1 LGFLVLPYT
10 LHPEPCTLSCGEL
23 HRDKARSE
31 YTANVE
37 HLREYQD
44 YLLAYRLRAL
54 VGGKLRPTG
63 KLLTLPE
70 YARRRLERQTLAK
83 NLLGKANYHQD
94 MQKVEQITDE
104 LNFGFWHNPSET
116 IRIFKRIIE
125 MGGCKALES
134 PRAFIDDLLTRREK
148 EVLETKQKDLV
159 AKYYLGLFRASAAY
173 LDAEVFTRLRAE
185 VDPLREQLP
194 VFVLP
199 DADVEIKEVV

>member
-1 LGFLVLPYT
+1 
-10 LHPEPCTLSCGEL
+10 
-23 HRDKARSE
+23 
-31 YTANVE
+31 VE

-44 YLLAYRLRAL
+44 YLLAYRLRA
-54 VGGKLRPTG
+54 VIGGKLRPAG

-70 YARRRLERQTLAK
+70 YAQKRLERQTLAK
-83 NLLGKANYHQD
+83 NLLGKSNYHQD
-94 MQKVEQITDE
+94 MQRVEQMTDE

-125 MGGCKALES
+125 VGGCKALES
-134 PRAFIDDLLTRREK
+134 SETFVNELLTRREK
-148 EVLETKQKDLV
+148 EVLESKQKDLV
-159 AKYYLGLFRASAAY
+159 AKYYLGLLRASAAY

-199 DADVEIKEVV
+199 DAGVEMKEVV

>member
-1 LGFLVLPYT
+1 MLT
-10 LHPEPCTLSCGEL
+10 CSSCGEL
-23 HRDKARSE
+23 HRDQARTQ

-70 YARRRLERQTLAK
+70 YAQRRLERQTLAK
-83 NLLGKANYHQD
+83 NLLGKSNYHQD
-94 MQKVEQITDE
+94 MQKVEQLTDE

-134 PRAFIDDLLTRREK
+134 SQNFVDELLTRREK
-148 EVLETKQKDLV
+148 EVLEIKQKDLV
-159 AKYYLGLFRASAAY
+159 ARYYLGLFRASAAY

>member
-1 LGFLVLPYT
+1 
-10 LHPEPCTLSCGEL
+10 
-23 HRDKARSE
+23 
-31 YTANVE
+31 VE

-54 VGGKLRPTG
+54 VGGKLRPAG
-63 KLLTLPE
+63 KLLSLSE
-70 YARRRLERQTLAK
+70 YAQRRLERQTLAK
-83 NLLGKANYHQD
+83 NLLGKSNYHQD
-94 MQKVEQITDE
+94 MQKVEQMTDE

-116 IRIFKRIIE
+116 LRVFKRIIE

-134 PRAFIDDLLTRREK
+134 SEAFVNELLTRRER
-148 EVLETKQKDLV
+148 EVLGPQQRDLV

-185 VDPLREQLP
+185 VEGLREQLP

-199 DADVEIKEVV
+199 GADLEMKEIV

>member
-1 LGFLVLPYT
+1 MVTKPKPRT
-10 LHPEPCTLSCGEL
+10 LRT
-23 HRDKARSE
+23 
-31 YTANVE
+31 VE

-54 VGGKLRPTG
+54 VGGSLRPQA
-63 KLLTLPE
+63 KELTLPE
-70 YARRRLERQTLAK
+70 YARLRTERQTLAK
-83 NLLGKANYHQD
+83 GMLGKANYHQD
-94 MQKVEQITDE
+94 MQQVEKLTDK

-116 IRIFKRIIE
+116 VRVFKRVIE

-134 PRAFIDDLLTRREK
+134 TQAFIDELLTRREK
-148 EVLETKQKDLV
+148 ETLEPKQKELI

-173 LDAEVFTRLRAE
+173 LDAEVFTRLRGE

-199 DADVEIKEVV
+199 DADVEFRRVV

>member
-1 LGFLVLPYT
+1 
-10 LHPEPCTLSCGEL
+10 
-23 HRDKARSE
+23 
-31 YTANVE
+31 VE

-54 VGGKLRPTG
+54 VGGSLRPQ
-63 KLLTLPE
+63 KKELTLPE
-70 YARRRLERQTLAK
+70 YARLRTERQTLAR

-94 MQKVEQITDE
+94 MQKVEKLTDE

-116 IRIFKRIIE
+116 VRVFKRVIE

-134 PRAFIDDLLTRREK
+134 SQVFNDELLTRREK
-148 EVLETKQKDLV
+148 EVLDLKQQELV

-173 LDAEVFTRLRAE
+173 LDAEVFTRLRGE
-185 VDPLREQLP
+185 VDPLRDLLP

-199 DADVEIKEVV
+199 DADVELKETV